1 MRGVAF
7 VMMAMVLG
15 VCLGACQ
22 TRDPYVAAAKM
33 KKSGD
38 WRIETQV
45 DRITSAA
52 TPNAIAITRNSSNSY
67 AENPAPAELYLT
79 CFDGKPVIRLAFD
92 FKVGSDPNSVFG
104 YRADDKAGRDNVNVR
119 FLQQYRSVMIEDR
132 AEVIRFAKEISGS
145 RTVVVRIR
153 SINAGRTIADFAID
167 GADAAIEAGFAG
179 CPLTEPPAPQ
189 PDTKKRGAKV

>member
-7 VMMAMVLG
+7 VMMAVVLG
-15 VCLGACQ
+15 ACLGACQ
-22 TRDPYVAAAKM
+22 TRDPYVAGVATR
-33 KKSGD
+33 KSGD

-52 TPNAIAITRNSSNSY
+52 TPYAIAIARDSSNSF
-67 AENPAPAELYLT
+67 AEKPAPAEMHLT
-79 CFDGKPVIRLAFD
+79 CFDGKPFVRFAFE
-92 FKVGSDPNSVFG
+92 FKVGSDPNSILG
-104 YRADDKAGRDNVNVR
+104 YRVDDKPGRDNVNVR
-119 FLQQYRSVMIEDR
+119 FLQQYKSVVIEDK
-132 AEVIRFAKEISGS
+132 AEVIRFAKEIAGS

-179 CPLTEPPAPQ
+179 CPLTEPPPPQ
-189 PDTKKRGAKV
+189 SDKKKRGAKV

>member
-7 VMMAMVLG
+7 VMVAMMLG
-15 VCLGACQ
+15 AVLGACQ

-52 TPNAIAITRNSSNSY
+52 TPNAIATARNSSNSY
-67 AENPAPAELYLT
+67 ADKPAPAELYLT
-79 CFDGKPVIRLAFD
+79 CFDGKPFVRFAFE
-92 FKVGSDPNSVFG
+92 FKVGSDPNSILG
-104 YRADDKAGRDNVNVR
+104 YRVDDKPGRDNVNVR
-119 FLQQYRSVMIEDR
+119 FLQQYRSVVIEDK
-132 AEVIRFAKEISGS
+132 AEVIRFVKDIAGS
-145 RTVVVRIR
+145 QTVVVRIR

-179 CPLTEPPAPQ
+179 CPLTEPQ